1 MVHIENLNRKV
12 AGQGDTFYL
21 LTYNQ
26 YVWRKGKKNW

>member
-1 MVHIENLNRKV
+1 LFVLMVHIENLNRKV

-26 YVWRKGKKNW
+26 YV